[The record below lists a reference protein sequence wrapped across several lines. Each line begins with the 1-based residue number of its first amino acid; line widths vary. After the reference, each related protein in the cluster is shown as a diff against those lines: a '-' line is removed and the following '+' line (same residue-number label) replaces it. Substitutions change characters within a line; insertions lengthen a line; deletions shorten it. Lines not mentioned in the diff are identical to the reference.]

1 LPPKDDTLDV
11 FSCHGTG
18 GITGMIL
25 TACFATTKV
34 NSAGKSPNGTRPVNS
49 RLLCLETL
57 TTGVFYCGRL

>member
-1 LPPKDDTLDV
+1 
-11 FSCHGTG
+11 
-18 GITGMIL
+18 MIL

-34 NSAGKSPNGTRPVNS
+34 NSAGKSPSATRPVNS